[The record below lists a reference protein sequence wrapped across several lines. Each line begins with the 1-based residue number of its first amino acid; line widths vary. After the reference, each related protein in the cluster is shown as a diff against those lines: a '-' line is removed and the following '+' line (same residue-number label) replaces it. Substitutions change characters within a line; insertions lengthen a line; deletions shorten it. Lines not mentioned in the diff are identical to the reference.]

1 MTQQQREEKP
11 LIEQEVIEWMQQEVS
26 QRLLAIRMNTALHS
40 RQSEG
45 RKTQLLA
52 DQTVS
57 MVDDVIGTFDDML
70 ALMKLALPDASCD
83 IPTRCQRLAKLFT
96 QLSGSACTLSGAET
110 VTARASTLQ
119 EKTFRL
125 LYRCLL
131 HLLFK
136 PERLQE
142 LRIEMCAEPVITL
155 MFQTATDTPA
165 LHHLALSLQ
174 AEEGIQADYADAPS
188 SVRVLQISLIDN
200 EEKA

>member
-11 LIEQEVIEWMQQEVS
+11 LMEQAVIELMQQEVS

-57 MVDDVIGTFDDML
+57 MVDEVIGTFDDML
-70 ALMKLALPDASCD
+70 TLMKLALPDASREF
-83 IPTRCQRLAKLFT
+83 PMGCQRLTKLFT
-96 QLSGSACTLSGAET
+96 QLSGSACALSGAET
-110 VTARASTLQ
+110 VAARSSTLQ

-131 HLLFK
+131 HLLLR
-136 PERLQE
+136 PEHLQE
-142 LRIEMCAEPVITL
+142 LRIEICAEPVITL
-155 MFQTATDTPA
+155 VFQTETDTPA

-174 AEEGIQADYADAPS
+174 AEEDVQADYADTPS
-188 SVRVLQISLIDN
+188 SVRVLQVSLINN
-200 EEKA
+200 EEKS